1 MLHDSTVVTLEYV
14 AYLLNARH
22 IQLVALHSFTRAV
35 AIFYMILKAK
45 LKLARTNIVFGQR
58 KRAAAKRKKM
68 LDEFENVRRPLFAG
82 IGAKV
87 MAAVLDETAGQ
98 EYPGEAL
105 LFDADICVG
114 FIIFQHDVVARL
126 VLLDEC
132 ILQQE
137 RIRLCLYHRK
147 LDPAGMTDHNT
158 GAIESVFALAKVARQ
173 PVAQVF
179 GLAYIQNPPPLI
191 DETVDPRQAGNDR
204 NQLLKIFGTHTNP
217 KLSPIRQIEGKK
229 FD

>member
-82 IGAKV
+82 IGTEV
-87 MAAVLDETAGQ
+87 MAAVLDET
-98 EYPGEAL
+98 
-105 LFDADICVG
+105 
-114 FIIFQHDVVARL
+114 
-126 VLLDEC
+126 
-132 ILQQE
+132 
-137 RIRLCLYHRK
+137 
-147 LDPAGMTDHNT
+147 T
-158 GAIESVFALAKVARQ
+158 G
-173 PVAQVF
+173 
-179 GLAYIQNPPPLI
+179 
-191 DETVDPRQAGNDR
+191 
-204 NQLLKIFGTHTNP
+204 
-217 KLSPIRQIEGKK
+217 
-229 FD
+229 